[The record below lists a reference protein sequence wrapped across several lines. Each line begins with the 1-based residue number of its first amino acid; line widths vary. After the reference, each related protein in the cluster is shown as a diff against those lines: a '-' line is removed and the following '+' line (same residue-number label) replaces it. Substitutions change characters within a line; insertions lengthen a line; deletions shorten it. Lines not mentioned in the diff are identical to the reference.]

1 MFGFSKNKKKDG
13 VTSEAQSDNSRSWF
27 KRLRQGLDKT
37 RAKVGGGIARV
48 FAGKRVLDAALLQE
62 LETLLL
68 MADVGVETTAALL
81 QALQAEVKPATDI
94 DAALLQNA
102 LKKCMVDILAP
113 CERILSLSATP
124 SVLLMLGV
132 NGAGKT
138 TTIAKLAQHFQ
149 QQDKRVLLA
158 AGDTFRAGA
167 IAQLQEWADRFNTPV
182 VAQAPGSDSASV
194 IYDAMA
200 SARAKNMDVMIADT
214 AGRLHT
220 QQHLM
225 AELKKVRRVMTKQD
239 ESAPHETI
247 LVIDASNGQNALQQA
262 RLFHEAMQLSGI
274 ILTKL
279 DGTAKGGVIFAIA
292 RELALP
298 IYYIGVGEQAEDLRP
313 FEAESFVDAL
323 FDEAEIVAEC

>member
-1 MFGFSKNKKKDG
+1 M
-13 VTSEAQSDNSRSWF
+13 
-27 KRLRQGLDKT
+27 
-37 RAKVGGGIARV
+37 
-48 FAGKRVLDAALLQE
+48 
-62 LETLLL
+62 
-68 MADVGVETTAALL
+68 
-81 QALQAEVKPATDI
+81 
-94 DAALLQNA
+94 
-102 LKKCMVDILAP
+102 
-113 CERILSLSATP
+113 
-124 SVLLMLGV
+124 
-132 NGAGKT
+132 
-138 TTIAKLAQHFQ
+138 AQHFQ

>member
-1 MFGFSKNKKKDG
+1 MFGFSKNKKKDAA
-13 VTSEAQSDNSRSWF
+13 TSEAQSDNSRSWF

-48 FAGKRVLDAALLQE
+48 FAGKRVLDAALLRE

-68 MADVGVETTAALL
+68 TADVGVETTAALL
-81 QALQAEVKPATDI
+81 QALQAEVKSVTDI
-94 DAALLQNA
+94 DAELLQNA

-262 RLFHEAMQLSGI
+262 LQLSGI